1 MGTFSWTSWGSLL
14 FATGIVFVAGLY
26 FLHGLWKPLVTAG
39 FTSIL
44 FYMSLT
50 DLRDNVVPNVV
61 VLPAFIPSIV
71 LYPIGPLGIESGIL
85 INLGMSVVGGVVA
98 VCIASIIYVVSQ
110 NRFGAGD
117 VKLIGLIGTMV
128 GLQYLP
134 WVLIFGTLA
143 IGITAIGLLAIKQ
156 ASLRDT
162 MPMAPFLGL
171 ATVAVLLFARHIP
184 PFHDAM
190 LRLNS

>member
-1 MGTFSWTSWGSLL
+1 
-14 FATGIVFVAGLY
+14 
-26 FLHGLWKPLVTAG
+26 
-39 FTSIL
+39 
-44 FYMSLT
+44 MSLT
-50 DLRDNVVPNVV
+50 DLRDNVIPNVV

-98 VCIASIIYVVSQ
+98 VCIASIIYVLSQ

-128 GLQYLP
+128 GLQHLP

-156 ASLRDT
+156 ASLRDA
-162 MPMAPFLGL
+162 MPIAPFLGL
-171 ATVAVLLFARHIP
+171 ATVAVLLFARHVP
-184 PFHDAM
+184 PFYDAM
-190 LRLNS
+190 LRLYS